1 MRIRITAKMYFP
13 NGSLLGIYTDECEYY
28 HYYSDTFAYH
38 SISLPNGQVF
48 TESYPKG
55 DYRERSI
62 RFIKCFSYA
71 QAYMLVQCGMR
82 NGLSELDVKFFK
94 GPTRFEMAPVTHQ
107 FLVYERRDD
116 GRIIKGSFEIVE
128 DQGYIA
134 TVFIYPDNPDWAV
147 PAANKKFGI
156 RKDANNYVLNNIINH
171 DWFDYY
177 NPLEQSGGKS

>member
-1 MRIRITAKMYFP
+1 MRIRITARIHFP
-13 NGSLLGIYTDECEYY
+13 SGSMLGMRTDECEYY
-28 HYYSDTFAYH
+28 HYYSDTTAYH
-38 SISLPNGQVF
+38 TISIYNQML

-55 DYRERSI
+55 NFDM
-62 RFIKCFSYA
+62 RFDSFRQVFRNA
-71 QAYMLVQCGMR
+71 QLHMYVRCALQS
-82 NGLSELDVKFFK
+82 GLSESEVESFK
-94 GPTRFEMAPVTHQ
+94 GGATFEMTPVTYQ
-107 FLVYERRDD
+107 FLVCERRDD

-177 NPLEQSGGKS
+177 NPLEQSGDKS

>member
-1 MRIRITAKMYFP
+1 MRIRITAKTYFP

-28 HYYSDTFAYH
+28 HYYSDIAYH

-55 DYRERSI
+55 DYRERPI

-71 QAYMLVQCGMR
+71 QAYMLAQCGMR

-94 GPTRFEMAPVTHQ
+94 GPTIFEMTPVTHQ

-116 GRIIKGSFEIVE
+116 GRIIKGAFEIAE
-128 DQGYIA
+128 DNGYIA
-134 TVFIYPDNPDWAV
+134 TVFVYPDNPDWAV